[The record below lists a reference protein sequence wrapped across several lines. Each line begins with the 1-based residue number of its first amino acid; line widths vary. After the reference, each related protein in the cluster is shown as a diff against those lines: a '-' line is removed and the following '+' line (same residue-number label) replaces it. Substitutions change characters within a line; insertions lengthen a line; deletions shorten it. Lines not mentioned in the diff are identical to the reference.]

1 MYQQSTNP
9 VQNYF
14 HSMPFHFFSK
24 NFQKNNFF
32 KLLNFRN
39 RFIEFSFLFHR
50 SFFIRNFFL
59 FFFFFFF
66 LISTDSPKPTAI
78 AKEERK
84 REKEEEETK

>member
-14 HSMPFHFFSK
+14 HSVPFHFFSK

-59 FFFFFFF
+59 FFFFFF